1 MVNNEPSIV
10 SPSNQVA
17 QTGHKRPAFSG
28 PFADNLLAVLFILPA
43 ILLVGGLMYYP
54 MARAFFES
62 LYETSFLSP
71 NPRFIGL
78 DNYVQ
83 MWRDST
89 FWQIIRNSL
98 TWTLGVVLF
107 QNVIGMAVAV
117 LLNQNLPARGLTR
130 TLVLLPWVLPG
141 IVGAILWRFMYD
153 PQLGLVN
160 SILVSLNLVDKTVPW
175 LAQPSTAMLAVVIAA
190 IWKGFPFSTVIY
202 LAALQGL
209 SQEQLEAAEIDGA
222 NAWQRFYYV
231 ALPSISHIIR
241 LNLLLTTLFT
251 FNYFDLIWV
260 TTKGGPLNK
269 THIFPTIIF
278 QLGFGEFQFGQ
289 AAAYGVVAVLLL
301 AVFAFLY
308 IREIRPGQEGV

>member
-1 MVNNEPSIV
+1 MVNNEPSLV

-17 QTGHKRPAFSG
+17 QAG
-28 PFADNLLAVLFILPA
+28 PGRRVLAGPLADNLLAVLFILPA
-43 ILLVGGLMYYP
+43 IILVGGLMYYP
-54 MARAFFES
+54 MVRAFFES

-71 NPRFIGL
+71 NPKFIGL

-98 TWTLGVVLF
+98 AWTLGVVLF

-175 LAQPSTAMLAVVIAA
+175 LAQPATAMLAVVIAA

-278 QLGFGEFQFGQ
+278 QLGFGEFQFGK